1 MPLAADT
8 QTLAR
13 PRRLLLVLLFA
24 WLNLLVQPCVAEAPA
39 LPTGMEHCEHD
50 AGDRMMACTV
60 IEAGG
65 CEMDVDLNADGPRAN
80 GEFRPGWLLAVL
92 PVPAVLHAAEFT
104 DLPIDP
110 GARAGPSLTIRF
122 CNLRN

>member
-1 MPLAADT
+1 MDT
-8 QTLAR
+8 RTPAR
-13 PRRLLLVLLFA
+13 PRRLLLVLLCA

-39 LPTGMEHCEHD
+39 MPAGMEHCEHD
-50 AGDRMMACTV
+50 GADLMMACAV

-65 CEMDVDLNADGPRAN
+65 CEMDLDLNADGPRAS
-80 GEFRPGWLLAVL
+80 GESRPGSILAVL

-104 DLPIDP
+104 DLPVDP
-110 GARAGPSLTIRF
+110 GARAGPSLNIRF